1 MSIINY
7 HDANVACDLA
17 PNLVH
22 QENLMEWEYKI
33 TLGCGE
39 VIHGRIT
46 ESDDVN
52 LIMETDSPE
61 FSSVSIRHDCFPGN
75 WVKIGG
81 SNAG

>member
-1 MSIINY
+1 MLSTTSY
-7 HDANVACDLA
+7 LYVNVARDLE

-22 QENLMEWEYKI
+22 QEKLMEWEYKI

-46 ESDDVN
+46 ESDGVN

-61 FSSVSIRHDCFPGN
+61 FSYVSIRHDCFPGN
-75 WVKIGG
+75 WVKL
-81 SNAG
+81 

>member
-1 MSIINY
+1 MMIILLSLRMSIINY

-46 ESDDVN
+46 ESDGVN
-52 LIMETDSPE
+52 LIMETDGE
-61 FSSVSIRHDCFPGN
+61 MDACL
-75 WVKIGG
+75 WVDY
-81 SNAG
+81 